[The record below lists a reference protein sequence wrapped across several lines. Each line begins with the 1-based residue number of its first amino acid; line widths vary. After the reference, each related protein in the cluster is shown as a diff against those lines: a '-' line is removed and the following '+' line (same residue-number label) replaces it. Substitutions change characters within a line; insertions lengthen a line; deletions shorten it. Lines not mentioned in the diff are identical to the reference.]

1 MPSHEYLFSLSK
13 ILNKTDS
20 KITSLSVLAALEDI
34 AMLNLIPLAHYVL
47 YTLVLFYCFPV
58 LEKD

>member
-1 MPSHEYLFSLSK
+1 MPSHEYLLSLSK

-20 KITSLSVLAALEDI
+20 KITSLSVLAALEDT
-34 AMLNLIPLAHYVL
+34 AMLNLIPLARYIL
-47 YTLVLFYCFPV
+47 YNLVLFYFFPV

>member
-1 MPSHEYLFSLSK
+1 MPSHEYLLSLSK

-20 KITSLSVLAALEDI
+20 KITSLSVLAALEDT

-47 YTLVLFYCFPV
+47 YTLVLFHCFPV
-58 LEKD
+58 LGKD

>member
-1 MPSHEYLFSLSK
+1 MPSHEYLLSLSK

-20 KITSLSVLAALEDI
+20 KITSLSVLAALEDT

-47 YTLVLFYCFPV
+47 YTLVLFCCFPV
-58 LEKD
+58 LGKD